1 MEFPEALLVVF
12 RYKFIVWVI
21 GRGIFEGK
29 SGHDQ
34 CEKYDPQSKNI
45 SLKSIVFLLGLEI
58 KLMDLRSHISF
69 FGSLESIAEN
79 LGMVVGGVGKTEVS
93 QFNLNFRLRLSN
105 ENIFQFQISMHEIVT
120 MQVTQ
125 RLADLNKDGSKL
137 GEGGFFDPNE
147 VQETSMLGIFH
158 HQNISAA
165 LKLFIL
171 TCTLETN
178 VLLVF

>member
-1 MEFPEALLVVF
+1 MG
-12 RYKFIVWVI
+12 VI
-21 GRGIFEGK
+21 WRGILEWEP
-29 SGHDQ
+29 SHDQ
-34 CEKYDPQSKNI
+34 GEKYDTQSKNV
-45 SLKSIVFLLGLEI
+45 SLQCIILLLGLEI
-58 KLMDLRSHISF
+58 KLMNFGSHISF
-69 FGSLESIAEN
+69 FGPFESIAEN
-79 LGMVVGGVGKTEVS
+79 FRVVVCGVGKTKIS

-178 VLLVF
+178 VLFVF